1 MERLKTYTGEQGIAL
16 ADFSIAMR
24 SLKLAR
30 SKAEIESATNQHRN
44 VVERCL
50 DLGLVAEICLMRDKW
65 KETYG

>member
-24 SLKLAR
+24 SLNLAQT
-30 SKAEIESATNQHRN
+30 KVEIESAIKQHRD

-50 DLGLVAEICLMRDKW
+50 DLGLVEEICLIRDKW
-65 KETYG
+65 QKS